1 MSIKKCAFNLISM
14 RSFLTCKNITDHST
28 RERERQKRA
37 CCRVSRATDWCIT
50 APQMEWGRVRKRN
63 TSMLCGIWLLVKMI
77 AVLKSWEL
85 WRSITAEGMGVGK
98 KDKDRH
104 ATCGIWFY
112 HHQAVSQS
120 SAQEAVTVPIS
131 HPVFDG
137 PVHALYC
144 NRQTTQPT
152 LRAIVVQISP
162 LVPKALVCF
171 YPRGRV
177 MFWQLRLVSDHIKTP
192 VNGDSKSTPV
202 LSLSSSLRLH
212 WENRKQGRSPV
223 PKVSLGEA

>member
-1 MSIKKCAFNLISM
+1 MPLIY
-14 RSFLTCKNITDHST
+14 RVWDFFLAWKNITDHST

-77 AVLKSWEL
+77 AAQKSREL
-85 WRSITAEGMGVGK
+85 WRSITAPQRGWGLGRKRKTDMWNM
-98 KDKDRH
+98 
-104 ATCGIWFY
+104 ILSFY

-202 LSLSSSLRLH
+202 LSLSFSLRLH